1 MEISALGLTARGAH
15 ASDDEAFEEKEN
27 IKMLPILKTIS
38 AIATIVTG
46 AVSLF
51 WPLKVLGF
59 TGLDVNGGRGVTEIR
74 TILGAL
80 FIGLGAAVLYFNTQQ
95 AYQVLGITYLTMAVV
110 RGMAMF
116 VDDAIVS
123 SNLISFLAELVLGII
138 LVV

>member
-1 MEISALGLTARGAH
+1 
-15 ASDDEAFEEKEN
+15 
-27 IKMLPILKTIS
+27 MLPILKTIS

>member
-1 MEISALGLTARGAH
+1 
-15 ASDDEAFEEKEN
+15 
-27 IKMLPILKTIS
+27 MLAYLKIFS
-38 AIATIVTG
+38 GVATIITG
-46 AVSLF
+46 AISLF

-95 AYQVLGITYLTMAVV
+95 AYQVLGIAYLTMAVV
-110 RGMAMF
+110 RGIAMF
-116 VDDAIVS
+116 VDNALVS
-123 SNLISFLAELVLGII
+123 SNLVSFFAELAFGII